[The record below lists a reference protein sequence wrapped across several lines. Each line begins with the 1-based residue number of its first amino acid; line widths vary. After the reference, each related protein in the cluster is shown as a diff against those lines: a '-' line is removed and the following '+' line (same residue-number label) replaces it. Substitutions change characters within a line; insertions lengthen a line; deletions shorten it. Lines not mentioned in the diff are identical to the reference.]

1 MTPENTDTDVLVIGA
16 GGAGMRGAIAAA
28 QAGRRVTVVCKS
40 LLGKAHTVMAEG
52 GAAAALANVAGLDSW
67 EAHFADTMKGGKL
80 INNWRMAELHAKESP
95 ERILELERWGAV
107 FDRTEDG
114 LIHQRPFGAH
124 TYPRLAHIGDRTGLE
139 LIRSLQDAL
148 VHTPGVEVHM
158 EVTVV
163 RLLLAAGRVVGALAY
178 ARADGRQ
185 TVFKLLKTDGRISGA
200 LAYRRADGSLLL
212 YRCRAL
218 ILASG
223 GAGKMYRV
231 TSNSWES
238 TGDGTAMA
246 YDAGA
251 ELRDM
256 EMVQFHPTG
265 MVWPAGVRGI
275 LVTEGV
281 RGEGGVLRNKDGERF
296 MERYDHERM
305 ELSSRDVVARA
316 INSEVAAGRG
326 SPHGGAFLDITHRS
340 PDFIKRK
347 LPSMYEQFLK
357 LAKVDI
363 TKEPM
368 EVAPTIHYYM
378 GGVDVEAET
387 GATTV
392 PGLYAAGEVASGLH
406 GANRL
411 GGNSLSDLL
420 VFGKRAGDAA
430 AEFAGRQGK
439 PRRIDKAQV
448 EAATEFL
455 MAPLTRPHGES
466 PYKLQSE
473 LQEVCTQHAPIIRDE
488 PSLREGL
495 EKVLALKERA
505 AEMGTGGAT
514 TRAFNPG
521 WHSALDLHS
530 MLINAEALFRSAIER
545 KESRG
550 AHARSDFPKLDPK
563 WAQLNL
569 MVQKGKNGE
578 MTVTATENQPIPYE
592 LTEVITQSFQ
602 KYTPEE
608 HE

>member
-1 MTPENTDTDVLVIGA
+1 MPAAEAPETVQADVLVIGA

-52 GAAAALANVAGLDSW
+52 GMAAALANVSGLDSW

-80 INNWRMAELHAKESP
+80 INNWRMAELHAKEAP
-95 ERILELERWGAV
+95 ARVLELERWGAV
-107 FDRTEDG
+107 FDRTHDG

-158 EVTVV
+158 ETTVV
-163 RLLLAAGRVVGALAY
+163 RLLLAVGRVVGALAY
-178 ARADGRQ
+178 ARADGRL
-185 TVFKLLKTDGRISGA
+185 TVYSA
-200 LAYRRADGSLLL
+200 RAVL
-212 YRCRAL
+212 
-218 ILASG
+218 LASG
-223 GAGKMYRV
+223 GAGRIYRV
-231 TSNSWES
+231 TSNSWEC
-238 TGDGTAMA
+238 TGDGTMLA
-246 YDAGA
+246 YEAGA
-251 ELRDM
+251 RLRDC
-256 EMVQFHPTG
+256 EMLQFHPTG
-265 MVWPAGVRGI
+265 MVWPPGVRGI

-281 RGEGGVLRNKDGERF
+281 RGEGGVLRNKEGERF

-316 INSEVAAGRG
+316 INSEVLAGRG

-340 PDFIKRK
+340 PDFIKKK

-357 LAKVDI
+357 LARVDI

-378 GGVDVEAET
+378 GGVDVDAET
-387 GATTV
+387 GATSV

-430 AEFAGRQGK
+430 ADFAGKHAKAG
-439 PRRIDKAQV
+439 RIDPAQV
-448 EAATEFL
+448 KAGTEFL
-455 MAPLTRPHGES
+455 LAPLSRPHGES

-473 LQEVCTQHAPIIRDE
+473 LQDVCTQHAPIIRDE
-488 PSLREGL
+488 ESLRQGL
-495 EKVLALKERA
+495 EKVLDLKQRA
-505 AEMGTGGAT
+505 AEIGTGGAT

-521 WHSALDLHS
+521 WHSALDLHA
-530 MLINAEALFRSAIER
+530 MLVNAEALFRSAIER

-569 MVQKGKNGE
+569 MVRKGKDGE
-578 MTVTATENQPIPYE
+578 MTVAAVENPPIPYE
-592 LTEVITQSFQ
+592 LTEVISQSFH

>member
-1 MTPENTDTDVLVIGA
+1 MPAAEAPPDTVETDVLVIGA

-28 QAGRRVTVVCKS
+28 QAGRQVTVVCKS

-52 GAAAALANVAGLDSW
+52 GAAAALGSVSSLDSW

-80 INNWRMAELHAKESP
+80 INNWRMAELHAKEAP
-95 ERILELERWGAV
+95 ARVLELERWGAV
-107 FDRTEDG
+107 FDRTHDG

-158 EVTVV
+158 ETTVG
-163 RLLLAAGRVVGALAY
+163 RLLLAGGRVVGALAY
-178 ARADGRQ
+178 ARADGRL
-185 TVFKLLKTDGRISGA
+185 TVYSA
-200 LAYRRADGSLLL
+200 RAVL
-212 YRCRAL
+212 
-218 ILASG
+218 LASG
-223 GAGKMYRV
+223 GAGRIYRV

-238 TGDGTAMA
+238 TGDGTMLA
-246 YDAGA
+246 YEAGA
-251 ELRDM
+251 RLRDC

-265 MVWPAGVRGI
+265 MVWPPGVRGI

-281 RGEGGVLRNKDGERF
+281 RGEGGVLRNKEGERF

-316 INSEVAAGRG
+316 INSEVLAGRG
-326 SPHGGAFLDITHRS
+326 SLHGGAYLDITHRS
-340 PDFIKRK
+340 PDFIKKK

-430 AEFAGRQGK
+430 ADFAGKHARAG
-439 PRRIDKAQV
+439 RIDPAQV
-448 EAATEFL
+448 KKATDFL
-455 MAPLTRPHGES
+455 LAPLTRPHGES
-466 PYKLQSE
+466 PYKLQGE
-473 LQEVCTQHAPIIRDE
+473 LQDVCTQHAPIIRDE
-488 PSLREGL
+488 ETLQRGL
-495 EKVLALKERA
+495 EKVLDLKARA
-505 AEMGTGGAT
+505 AEVGTGGAT

-521 WHSALDLHS
+521 WHSALDLHA
-530 MLINAEALFRSAIER
+530 MLVNAEALFRSAIER

-550 AHARSDFPKLDPK
+550 AHARGDFTKLDPR

-569 MVQKGKNGE
+569 MVQKGKQGE
-578 MTVTATENQPIPYE
+578 MNVTAVENEPISYE
-592 LTEVITQSFQ
+592 LTEVISQSFQ